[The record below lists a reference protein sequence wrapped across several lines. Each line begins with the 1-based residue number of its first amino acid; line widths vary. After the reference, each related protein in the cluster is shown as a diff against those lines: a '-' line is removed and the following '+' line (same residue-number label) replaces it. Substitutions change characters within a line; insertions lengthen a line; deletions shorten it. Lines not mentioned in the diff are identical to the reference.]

1 MRRGADARFEGQGV
15 GAGTRCAP
23 KRMASNEGADG
34 AASSQSTCNA
44 HNPHQRAPGV
54 HAWRWRTRINM
65 AMFQYPYTGSFDDAP
80 ARKSSARPPL
90 RRGAG
95 SVPRAFLISI
105 GNNPEETPTI
115 GLHMRRRR
123 LRRDRLRLRTLSNA
137 TAIIAFPAAFAG
149 ASGHPVAQTAFGA
162 VLLTGIV
169 LAFLQYGRGYNR
181 AMLVHLG
188 CTAVGFGA
196 GNFAWPALLA

>member
-1 MRRGADARFEGQGV
+1 MGV
-15 GAGTRCAP
+15 
-23 KRMASNEGADG
+23 
-34 AASSQSTCNA
+34 AAS
-44 HNPHQRAPGV
+44 
-54 HAWRWRTRINM
+54 
-65 AMFQYPYTGSFDDAP
+65 P
-80 ARKSSARPPL
+80 ARAPL

-95 SVPRAFLISI
+95 SVPRAFLRSI
-105 GNNPEETPTI
+105 GNIPEETPTI

-123 LRRDRLRLRTLSNA
+123 LRLRLRTLSNA
-137 TAIIAFPAAFAG
+137 TAIIALPVAFAG

-162 VLLTGIV
+162 VLPTGNV